1 MKTFGH
7 CGCCIAEQKR
17 DISRQRQGVE
27 YLKYI
32 DSLPEGEE
40 RDRLID
46 RAYKEAQ
53 NNRAARERNLRRYG
67 TTSYGRYKRR

>member
-7 CGCCIAEQKR
+7 CACCIREQKASI
-17 DISRQRQGVE
+17 DRQRAGVE

-32 DSLPEGEE
+32 DSLPKGEQ

-46 RAYKEAQ
+46 RAYKDAQ
-53 NNRAARERNLRRYG
+53 SNRAARHRDLRHFG
-67 TTSYGRYKRR
+67 TTPQGKPRRR

>member
-1 MKTFGH
+1 MRTFGH
-7 CGCCIAEQKR
+7 CFCCMTEQER
-17 DISRQRQGVE
+17 AISKQRQGIE

-46 RAYKEAQ
+46 RAYKNAQ
-53 NNRAARERNLRRYG
+53 GRIAQRHNRLRRRG
-67 TTSYGRYKRR
+67 TTPSGRYRG

>member
-7 CGCCIAEQKR
+7 CACCISEQKAR
-17 DISRQRQGVE
+17 IDRQRAGVE

-32 DSLPEGEE
+32 DSLPKGEQ

-53 NNRAARERNLRRYG
+53 SNRASRHRNLRNYG
-67 TTSYGRYKRR
+67 TTPQGKPRRR